1 MTPLWRR
8 IHPEGIPWPAS
19 ALYNA
24 VSKTSIFQR
33 HYQLVADDILSSC
46 SPGSLLDIGT
56 GPGWLL
62 VDLHRERPD
71 ARLAGVDISP
81 AMVSRA
87 RENLAGAGCLG
98 AIQIRQ
104 AAADSLP
111 FPDGSFD
118 AVVGTGSLHHWRQ
131 PARGLD
137 EVYRVLKPGGSG
149 LLRRPYVSLRVHT
162 ATAAQ
167 VGLPH
172 GAGRAERRAG
182 TRPSAR
188 PRRVWASY
196 GPRCARGA
204 HGAITPCSSSVLSV
218 AAYSPGEPG
227 SEWAPTQH
235 RFARPWGREPL
246 ARFSARFLGVDWVA
260 PRGAHLMYDL
270 VKHLPEAVREDGLR
284 RFGRLRMMFLAL
296 HSLEEP
302 FYDAEEMRSLAS
314 RSLFGAGHT
323 RFVGVLC
330 CLVLQ
335 KAEAACG
342 GAQPHGGSLLDGSE
356 SDG

>member
-1 MTPLWRR
+1 MIGGSRRRENPRLGSARVNPLWRR

-62 VDLHRERPD
+62 VHLHRQRPD
-71 ARLAGVDISP
+71 AQLAGVDISP

-87 RENLAGAGCLG
+87 RENLARAGCLG

-118 AVVGTGSLHHWRQ
+118 TVVSTGSLHHWRE
-131 PARGLD
+131 PGRGLD

-149 LLRRPYVSLRVHT
+149 
-162 ATAAQ
+162 
-167 VGLPH
+167 
-172 GAGRAERRAG
+172 
-182 TRPSAR
+182 
-188 PRRVWASY
+188 
-196 GPRCARGA
+196 
-204 HGAITPCSSSVLSV
+204 
-218 AAYSPGEPG
+218 
-227 SEWAPTQH
+227 
-235 RFARPWGREPL
+235 
-246 ARFSARFLGVDWVA
+246 
-260 PRGAHLMYDL
+260 LMYDL

-284 RFGRLRMMFLAL
+284 RFGRLRMMLLAL